1 MPLLHGDIGKST
13 LSAETL
19 ALESLETCFIMKSLL
34 VELIGRDSFQ
44 KVIPICCYSDKFLQ
58 KAH

>member
-19 ALESLETCFIMKSLL
+19 ALESLETYFIMKSLL

-44 KVIPICCYSDKFLQ
+44 KVIPICCYSDKLL
-58 KAH
+58 